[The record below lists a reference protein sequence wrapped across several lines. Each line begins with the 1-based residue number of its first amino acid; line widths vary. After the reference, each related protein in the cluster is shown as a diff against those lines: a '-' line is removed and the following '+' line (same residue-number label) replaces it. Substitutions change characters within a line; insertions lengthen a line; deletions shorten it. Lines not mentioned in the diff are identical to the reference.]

1 MWRAELLHRL
11 ADYASALNDGL
22 VASDRAAERDG
33 YLAALAFVGRLL
45 AAINDDASLTEIHA
59 MLDVEEGHLVWNL
72 LASED
77 GRNADEVVRAASHR
91 LRSARRA
98 LAAAYVLTPRR
109 HRSSV
114 PAFSDV

>member
-77 GRNADEVVRAASHR
+77 GRNADEAWSALRRTVSDLRAEPS
-91 LRSARRA
+91 LRRTS
-98 LAAAYVLTPRR
+98 
-109 HRSSV
+109 
-114 PAFSDV
+114 